1 MIINYQ
7 NVCISQDNNEILKNI
22 SFQVEKGDFVFLT
35 GLVGTGKTTFLRSL
49 YAATEIKGDKADVLG
64 IDLLKI
70 KSKATPALRRQLG
83 IVFQDFKLLSDRTVY
98 ANLEFVLKATGWKKK
113 TDIANRIQE
122 VLNIVQL
129 SGKEQCY
136 PHELSGGE
144 QQRTAIARAIL
155 NRPPLI
161 IADEPTGNLDPDSSV
176 QIVKILEGIS
186 DEGTCVIMSTHNPRL
201 IPLVDK
207 AQHYT
212 FQDGHISRS
221 E

>member
-113 TDIANRIQE
+113 TDIVNRIQE